1 MATSA
6 QKIRA
11 YQGPLFFQRGF
22 RPFFLSAAL
31 FAGLAMPL
39 WVASLMHDVPSA
51 SYLEGRA
58 WHIHE
63 MIFGY
68 VAAVVVGFLLTAVPN
83 WTGRLPVVGGPLAGL
98 WLLWIAGRVAIG
110 FSAFSPIA
118 GAVIDSAFLV
128 VFSGLIWREILG
140 GKNKRNYPVAVIV
153 SLFAAS
159 NLFFHYMS
167 LNDLDTGLAERGALG
182 IVAILI
188 ALIGGRVTPSF
199 TRNWMAANNLSP
211 LPASMDKIDKAS
223 MVLSVAGV
231 VSWVLMPDHM
241 VTGFVM
247 LIAGMSILA
256 RMARWRTLAV
266 VSETIVVIL
275 HVAYLWLPIWFFLM
289 AAAIF
294 SDGFIDSASA
304 LHALSAGAIGTMTMA
319 MMTRASLGHSGK
331 AIHATAMI
339 KAMYGLIIVGA
350 FIRIFATAL
359 PVDYLHA
366 VGLAGMLYALG
377 MLLFVI
383 HFAPMFFK
391 KNVLR
396 S

>member
-1 MATSA
+1 
-6 QKIRA
+6 
-11 YQGPLFFQRGF
+11 
-22 RPFFLSAAL
+22 
-31 FAGLAMPL
+31 
-39 WVASLMHDVPSA
+39 
-51 SYLEGRA
+51 
-58 WHIHE
+58 
-63 MIFGY
+63 
-68 VAAVVVGFLLTAVPN
+68 
-83 WTGRLPVVGGPLAGL
+83 
-98 WLLWIAGRVAIG
+98 
-110 FSAFSPIA
+110 
-118 GAVIDSAFLV
+118 
-128 VFSGLIWREILG
+128 
-140 GKNKRNYPVAVIV
+140 
-153 SLFAAS
+153 
-159 NLFFHYMS
+159 
-167 LNDLDTGLAERGALG
+167 
-182 IVAILI
+182 
-188 ALIGGRVTPSF
+188 
-199 TRNWMAANNLSP
+199 
-211 LPASMDKIDKAS
+211 
-223 MVLSVAGV
+223 
-231 VSWVLMPDHM
+231 MPDHM